1 MGFIDSQLN
10 IDIKQAIYCG
20 YEKQIM
26 LDINVLIDSIQ
37 KYVILSIEDKALIY
51 NLLKIK
57 KSKKIKR
64 RELLL
69 REGEVQ
75 QYYIFVISGCVRSY
89 SIDKS
94 CNEHVLQFATSG
106 WWIGDLYS
114 LKNNE
119 PSRLFI
125 ETIIE
130 SNVFLFSKLEISK
143 LFETIPKL
151 ETYFRLLAEYAFG
164 TAQRRLIEHL
174 GLPSLERYLN
184 FKQRYP
190 DVYDI
195 VPKKYIASYIGVS
208 PEFLSKMIKQHGK

>member
-1 MGFIDSQLN
+1 MP
-10 IDIKQAIYCG
+10 
-20 YEKQIM
+20 
-26 LDINVLIDSIQ
+26 DINVLIDSVQ
-37 KYVILSIEDKALIY
+37 KYITLSIEDKALVY
-51 NLLKIK
+51 SHFKNK
-57 KSKKIKR
+57 KVKKIKR

-69 REGEVQ
+69 REGDVQ

-94 CNEHVLQFATSG
+94 CNEHILQFATTG

-125 ETIIE
+125 ETITE
-130 SNVFLFSKLEISK
+130 SNVLLISKLELSK
-143 LFETIPKL
+143 LFENIPKL
-151 ETYFRLLAEYAFG
+151 ETYFRILAEYAFG

-174 GLPSLERYLN
+174 GLSSLERYLN
-184 FKQRYP
+184 FKDRYP

-195 VPKKYIASYIGVS
+195 VPKKFIASYIGVS
-208 PEFLSKMIKQHGK
+208 PEFLSKMLKQMRE